1 MAMPAL
7 ITLLALPSACLLGPN
22 LRGTCTELAAH
33 TRAGEDFRAKRRG
46 ADTSGCRSPERA
58 AEFASA
64 YQHRWETLLS
74 ETCDPRQVQAW
85 ARQDALALVSR
96 DAADALSLCGE
107 AREELYASYVDTWHR
122 TVGEACGELRIFA
135 LGAAHGRDGVPLD
148 EGATRLS
155 ACPAAAQG
163 KLVEHY
169 AKGWQQAR
177 IEHQRQRVARAAEL
191 EAAQQARAA
200 DAAEQAAA
208 AQREAAQQTRLAR
221 EASEQARLAAAQH
234 PFPPQPALGFV
245 SEPTLVDTADGQIE
259 VYCRIDGGSAQIR
272 AVSLSGKSFQISG
285 RWQVLFRD
293 PQGAL
298 LDSHVGYESD
308 FVSGGEV
315 GGFDVSAPKHA
326 ALCRAAPLP

>member
-155 ACPAAAQG
+155 ACPAAAHG

-191 EAAQQARAA
+191 EAAEQARAA
-200 DAAEQAAA
+200 DAAEQV
-208 AQREAAQQTRLAR
+208 
-221 EASEQARLAAAQH
+221 
-234 PFPPQPALGFV
+234 V